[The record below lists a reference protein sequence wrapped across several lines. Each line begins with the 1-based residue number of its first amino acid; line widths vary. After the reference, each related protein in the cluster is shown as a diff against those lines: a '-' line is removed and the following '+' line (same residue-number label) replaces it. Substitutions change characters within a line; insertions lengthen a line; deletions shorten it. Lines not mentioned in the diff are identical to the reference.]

1 MIRKFYIRYF
11 HYNKLIIVFDRYWT
25 MSIRGDLNLLFMLI
39 DKNSLIPNYFKM
51 KKLIISKLLKKA
63 KEIVPMII
71 GVLWLV

>member
-25 MSIRGDLNLLFMLI
+25 MSIREDLNLLFMLI
-39 DKNSLIPNYFKM
+39 DKNSFIPNYFKM
-51 KKLIISKLLKKA
+51 KKLINSKLLKKA